1 MRIRCPTKAQ
11 SIHVHSAVSKDSSG
25 PGWPLE
31 HPSVLTWIH
40 PGGGG
45 CHRIEWITG
54 ALRGFPL
61 SPNARSLSR
70 SVCESVLR
78 AQLSFPSS
86 HVRMGGAN
94 AICQLVT
101 LPEQFRKFL
110 FRLLTSRQNL
120 GQLLDKLH
128 FAFQFS
134 RWKKDS
140 HYMTGNCHWTN
151 IGTEDPGKNLLCK
164 RP

>member
-1 MRIRCPTKAQ
+1 LTGWLPGLFHRIPTISPAPQK
-11 SIHVHSAVSKDSSG
+11 

-54 ALRGFPL
+54 ALRGFPW

-78 AQLSFPSS
+78 AQLRFPSS

-94 AICQLVT
+94 GICQLVII
-101 LPEQFRKFL
+101 EFK
-110 FRLLTSRQNL
+110 
-120 GQLLDKLH
+120 
-128 FAFQFS
+128 
-134 RWKKDS
+134 
-140 HYMTGNCHWTN
+140 
-151 IGTEDPGKNLLCK
+151 
-164 RP
+164 

>member
-1 MRIRCPTKAQ
+1 
-11 SIHVHSAVSKDSSG
+11 
-25 PGWPLE
+25 
-31 HPSVLTWIH
+31 
-40 PGGGG
+40 
-45 CHRIEWITG
+45 
-54 ALRGFPL
+54 
-61 SPNARSLSR
+61 
-70 SVCESVLR
+70 
-78 AQLSFPSS
+78 
-86 HVRMGGAN
+86 MGGAN